1 MCEVHAGHC
10 DDSASAAPHDG
21 DASKGQDVRTNID
34 IDDQLLADAQSLSGS
49 STKKQTVER
58 ALKLM
63 VELGRQSKVRR
74 LRGRFNWD
82 GDLEEMRRD
91 ER

>member
-1 MCEVHAGHC
+1 
-10 DDSASAAPHDG
+10 
-21 DASKGQDVRTNID
+21 VRTNID

-63 VELGRQSKVRR
+63 VELGRQSEVRQ
-74 LRGRFNWD
+74 LRGRLNWE

>member
-1 MCEVHAGHC
+1 M
-10 DDSASAAPHDG
+10 
-21 DASKGQDVRTNID
+21 RTNID

-63 VELGRQSKVRR
+63 VELGRQAEVRR
-74 LRGRFNWD
+74 LRGKLSWE

>member
-1 MCEVHAGHC
+1 M
-10 DDSASAAPHDG
+10 
-21 DASKGQDVRTNID
+21 RTNID

-63 VELGRQSKVRR
+63 VELGRQSEVRR
-74 LRGRFNWD
+74 LRGRLNWE

>member
-1 MCEVHAGHC
+1 M
-10 DDSASAAPHDG
+10 
-21 DASKGQDVRTNID
+21 RTNID

-63 VELGRQSKVRR
+63 VDLARQAEVRR
-74 LRGRFNWD
+74 LRGQLSWD

-91 ER
+91 EG

>member
-1 MCEVHAGHC
+1 M
-10 DDSASAAPHDG
+10 
-21 DASKGQDVRTNID
+21 RTNID
-34 IDDQLLADAQSLSGS
+34 IDDQLLSDAQALSGS

-63 VELGRQSKVRR
+63 VGLGRQSEVRQ
-74 LRGRFNWD
+74 LRGRLSWQ

-91 ER
+91 DK